1 MLSFINIRLP
11 VNAKRVNESIDI
23 FRSFNF
29 PNLFWHKDNGNIKD
43 YKFVYVDVEFIKN
56 IEPILYVYG
65 TFLLSHVALR
75 LIYCALSQIR
85 FRKAKDFI
93 RYILHNIFEYRYHID
108 YW

>member
-1 MLSFINIRLP
+1 MSFINVRLP
-11 VNAKRVNESIDI
+11 INAKRMNEKIDL

-65 TFLLSHVALR
+65 TFLMTHVFLR
-75 LIYCALSQIR
+75 VLYCLINHV
-85 FRKAKDFI
+85 K
-93 RYILHNIFEYRYHID
+93 
-108 YW
+108 